1 MRGKSNYKS
10 HFPSQISML
19 RKGYYHK
26 LDLFENLQSVF
37 AFTFECNRPIG
48 DSVVYNFP

>member
-1 MRGKSNYKS
+1 MSRKSNYKS
-10 HFPSQISML
+10 HFPSQISMFG
-19 RKGYYHK
+19 KWYYHK

-48 DSVVYNFP
+48 NSVVYNFP